1 MSRRAALG
9 GVILLLWVA
18 GLALLVRREYFR
30 PDAERLAMAGLLVSP
45 GATYFR
51 VERDGRHVGFASST
65 IDTTAR
71 EIRIDDRLATEG
83 ANGGRI
89 EVQAGARL
97 TRALSPRSFHFAV
110 EGTPLPLELSAR
122 VLSDSALSVRVSSD
136 GEAAQPQQVPTSG
149 RAYPP
154 TAVPLLVAL
163 GEQRRVGGR
172 LAVTLFDPSV
182 MGARPVV
189 LRVVAES
196 LFTVSDSAMLDTAT
210 GRWVSAHTDTVR
222 AWHVVPEGDATPLV
236 GWVDAHGRLVE
247 ARYPGGY
254 RLWRT
259 SYEEAAENWRRG
271 RAEAGDGR
279 AND

>member
-1 MSRRAALG
+1 MSRRAIVG
-9 GVILLLWVA
+9 GIILLLWVA

-65 IDTTAR
+65 IDTTTR
-71 EIRIDDRLATEG
+71 ELRIDDRLAAEG
-83 ANGGRI
+83 AGGGRI
-89 EVQAGARL
+89 DVQVGTRL
-97 TRALSPRSFHFAV
+97 TRALAPRSFSFAV

-122 VLSDSALSVRVSSD
+122 VLGDSALSVRVSSG
-136 GEAAQPQQVPTSG
+136 GEAAQPQHVPTSG

-182 MGARPVV
+182 MAARPVV
-189 LRVVAES
+189 LRVTAES
-196 LFTVSDSAMLDTAT
+196 LFTVSDSAALDSVT
-210 GRWVSAHTDTVR
+210 GRWVSAHQDTVR
-222 AWHVVPEGDATPLV
+222 AWHVEPEGDATPLA
-236 GWVDAHGRLVE
+236 GWVDAQGRLVE

-254 RLWRT
+254 RLRRT

-271 RAEAGDGR
+271 RAGAGDGR

>member
-1 MSRRAALG
+1 LG
-9 GVILLLWVA
+9 GAILLLWVA

-30 PDAERLAMAGLLVSP
+30 PAAERLAMAGLLVSP

-65 IDTTAR
+65 IDTSAR
-71 EIRIDDRLATEG
+71 EIRIDDRLAAEG
-83 ANGGRI
+83 ASGARV

-97 TRALSPRSFHFAV
+97 TRALAPRSFHLGV
-110 EGTPLPLELSAR
+110 EGTPLPLRLEAR
-122 VLSDSALSVRVSSD
+122 VVSDSALSVRVSSA
-136 GEAAQPQQVPTSG
+136 GEAAEPQRVPTSG

-154 TAVPLLVAL
+154 TAVALVGGV
-163 GEQRRVGGR
+163 GEERRVGGR

-182 MGARPVV
+182 MAARPVV
-189 LRVVAES
+189 LRVLAES
-196 LFTVSDSAMLDTAT
+196 LFTVSDSAELDVTAD
-210 GRWVSAHTDTVR
+210 RWVSVHTDTVR
-222 AWHVVPEGDATPLV
+222 AWHVVPEGEATPLA
-236 GWVDAHGRLVE
+236 GWVDAQGRLVE

-254 RLWRT
+254 VLRRT

-271 RAEAGDGR
+271 RAEAGDGQ